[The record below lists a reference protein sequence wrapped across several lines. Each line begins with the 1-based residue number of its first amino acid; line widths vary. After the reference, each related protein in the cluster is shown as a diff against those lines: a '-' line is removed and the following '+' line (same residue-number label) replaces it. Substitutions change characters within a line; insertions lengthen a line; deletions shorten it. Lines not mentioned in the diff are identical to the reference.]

1 MCSWL
6 LPWVKEEKRPEGQW
20 AGLSLTAVTCGLIG
34 PVPTVVL
41 PITLLALR
49 DALPIATLEGLS
61 WTTWKAQ
68 STQRGLETP
77 AESAAGN
84 PGSAPKALT
93 ALQLIT
99 VIPTVVHAVTDPE
112 EGLAEFVLACKLVGG
127 VAF

>member
-6 LPWVKEEKRPEGQW
+6 LPWVKEEKAPEGQW
-20 AGLSLTAVTCGLIG
+20 AGLSLTVITCGLIG

-68 STQRGLETP
+68 STQQGLETP
-77 AESAAGN
+77 AESAAGTQAV
-84 PGSAPKALT
+84 PQKHSLHSSSSLLSPQSFTLSQTQKRG
-93 ALQLIT
+93 LQNLFLH
-99 VIPTVVHAVTDPE
+99 VNW
-112 EGLAEFVLACKLVGG
+112 
-127 VAF
+127 